1 MRWLPLLL
9 IQRFSYRQIMYYVC
23 FKAMLAAS
31 KAKQFE
37 MHGALLHPGLVM
49 RLTRV
54 MSING

>member
-1 MRWLPLLL
+1 MVAMRTGEL
-9 IQRFSYRQIMYYVC
+9 
-23 FKAMLAAS
+23 K
-31 KAKQFE
+31 